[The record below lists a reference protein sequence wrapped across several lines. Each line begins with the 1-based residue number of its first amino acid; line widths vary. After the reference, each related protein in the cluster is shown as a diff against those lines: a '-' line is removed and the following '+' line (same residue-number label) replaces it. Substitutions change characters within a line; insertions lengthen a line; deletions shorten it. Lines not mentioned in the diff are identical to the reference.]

1 MYQIAFIS
9 RGNRKKILEL
19 LDKPK
24 TATMI
29 SKEINVHRSSISRT
43 LLKLSEKGYV
53 KCLNPK
59 DAMHRFYEIT
69 AKGREILEKVKKL

>member
-24 TATMI
+24 TATTI
-29 SKEINVHRSSISRT
+29 AKEIGVHRSSVSRT
-43 LLKLSEKGYV
+43 LITLSKKGFV

-59 DAMHRFYEIT
+59 DVMDRFYEIT
-69 AKGREILEKVKKL
+69 AKGKEILEKVKDL